1 MSRHLALRALRAY
14 QGALEGRAAAAAAAD
29 GGGGGLAALLAGA
42 GAAAPAVWPAASAAA
57 ARGAP
62 WRLAQLRGL
71 AAPPPRGLPAAAALA
86 RGPAAR
92 RLHAPA
98 FAAAQQLR
106 QQAAAPRGDDKT
118 EASGAKAASDASG
131 APPRAAPPA
140 LDIADAEECDEAI
153 EDLEVAQRRVSAL
166 RSRPPGSVSLR
177 ARARA
182 LAAGT
187 ASVTRA
193 TLHFVVSTP
202 GAVARFYARPRA
214 ERRACYARW
223 WGVVKKE
230 ARHYWAGTKL
240 LGKDVRIASRLV
252 GRVLSGRALSR

>member
-1 MSRHLALRALRAY
+1 MSRRLALRALLAY
-14 QGALEGRAAAAAAAD
+14 QGALEGRAAAAAAAAAAD
-29 GGGGGLAALLAGA
+29 GGLAALLAGA
-42 GAAAPAVWPAASAAA
+42 GATAPAAWRGASAAA

-62 WRLAQLRGL
+62 WRLAQRRGL
-71 AAPPPRGLPAAAALA
+71 AAPPRGLHAAAALA

-106 QQAAAPRGDDKT
+106 QQAAAPRGGAK
-118 EASGAKAASDASG
+118 ASGPKAASDAPSS
-131 APPRAAPPA
+131 PPRAASPA

-187 ASVTRA
+187 ASVSRA
-193 TLHFVVSTP
+193 TLRFIVSTP
-202 GAVARFYARPRA
+202 GAVATFYARPRA